1 MAAFAG
7 VDAQKRVQRAE
18 DDGRGEHR
26 DEVQE
31 SSGSVEGGA
40 QTPEGE
46 ADEKADGAMGKA
58 GVGLHECKDG
68 GGFGNLDG
76 LNKGPS
82 LRDSDV
88 AVFARED
95 SICGSMQVVV
105 GSVGWF

>member
-1 MAAFAG
+1 
-7 VDAQKRVQRAE
+7 
-18 DDGRGEHR
+18 
-26 DEVQE
+26 
-31 SSGSVEGGA
+31 
-40 QTPEGE
+40 
-46 ADEKADGAMGKA
+46 MGKA

-82 LRDSDV
+82 LHDSDD